1 MSHKRQKAILYVRVS
16 TDEQAERGHSLAN
29 QEEKLRSYCA
39 QNGIEVAGF
48 YREDHS
54 AKTFERPQ
62 FTQMLESLRKNKGS
76 ANLLLFLKWDR
87 FSRNAPEAYG
97 MIHTLKKLGV
107 EPQAIEQPLNLEI
120 PENKIM
126 LAIYL
131 TSGEVENDRR
141 SLNTIAGMRR
151 AMKEGRW
158 MCGAPKGYRNSRD
171 EANKPCIIPSKDAE
185 TIQWVF
191 ERLAT
196 GNYHVAEVWKMAKE
210 KGLKT
215 CRNAFFYLVRNPVYM
230 GKVAIQ
236 SYKDEPAML
245 VEGRHEPLVSE
256 RLFYEVQDVLDG
268 KKKPRLPA
276 RANKLEAIPLRGFL
290 ICPKCDRILTGSGS
304 KGNGGTYFYYH
315 CTGGCKERVKAS
327 VVNDAFLEMLRSIS
341 ANEGALKIYQ
351 FALEH
356 ACANVGENNEKE
368 KARLDSELAKLQKRL
383 SHVQTLMM
391 DGELEPADYRTMKAK
406 LEPEIAQLERELAV
420 LSDPASSDA
429 LVKQEIIKHGFR
441 FLAKLPELF
450 TSADLGGKQRFLGST
465 FPQKVIF
472 ENGEVRTREPH
483 PLLLLITAPSR
494 GFSARKRKAPNE
506 FGAFVKRAPPV
517 GLEPTTP

>member
-1 MSHKRQKAILYVRVS
+1 MNNNKRQKAILYVRVS

-39 QNGIEVAGF
+39 QHGIDIAGF

-62 FTQMLESLRKNKGS
+62 FTLMLESMRKNKGS

-97 MIHTLKKLGV
+97 MIHALKKLGV

-171 EANKPCIIPSKDAE
+171 QDNKPCIVPGKDAD
-185 TIQWVF
+185 TIRWAF
-191 ERLAT
+191 GRIAT
-196 GNYHVAEVWKMAKE
+196 GSYHIAEVWKMAKE

-215 CRNAFFYLVRNPVYM
+215 CRNGFFHIVRNPVYM

-236 SYKDEPAML
+236 AYKDEPAML
-245 VEGRHEPLVSE
+245 VDGKHEPLISA
-256 RLFYEVQDVLDG
+256 RLFYEVQEVLDG
-268 KKKPRLPA
+268 KKKPRIPA
-276 RANKLEAIPLRGFL
+276 RANKLEEIPLRGFL
-290 ICPKCDRILTGSGS
+290 LCPKCERVLTGSGS

-327 VVNDAFLEMLRSIS
+327 IVNDAFLGMLRSITI
-341 ANEGALKIYQ
+341 NEGALKI
-351 FALEH
+351 FELALAD
-356 ACANVGENNEKE
+356 ACASSREDTEKE
-368 KARLDSELAKLQKRL
+368 QVKVAGEIETYKKRL
-383 SHVQTLMM
+383 SHIQTLMM
-391 DGELEPADYRTMKAK
+391 DGELEPADYRAMKAK
-406 LEPEIAQLERELAV
+406 LEPEIARLERQMGWA
-420 LSDPASSDA
+420 
-429 LVKQEIIKHGFR
+429 FR
-441 FLAKLPELF
+441 W
-450 TSADLGGKQRFLGST
+450 GR
-465 FPQKVIF
+465 
-472 ENGEVRTREPH
+472 
-483 PLLLLITAPSR
+483 
-494 GFSARKRKAPNE
+494 
-506 FGAFVKRAPPV
+506 
-517 GLEPTTP
+517 